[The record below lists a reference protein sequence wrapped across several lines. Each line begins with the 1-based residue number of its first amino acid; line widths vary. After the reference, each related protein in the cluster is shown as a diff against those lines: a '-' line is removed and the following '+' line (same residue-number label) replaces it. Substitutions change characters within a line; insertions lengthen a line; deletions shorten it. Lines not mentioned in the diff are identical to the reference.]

1 MIEWIVAEVHLFK
14 EGSAYKSSR
23 NICTTSNCIHK
34 PKCFMPVRSRAAAS
48 HHQSLSLA
56 AEAEPSPSKS
66 QLKKQVK
73 ILKRQLEAAERALQD
88 VTPPAERKRAREEVS
103 PAMRSEKRTRA
114 TGMFEQGVIISPST

>member
-1 MIEWIVAEVHLFK
+1 MDCGGSPPVHYQQLHTQTLVFHACQV
-14 EGSAYKSSR
+14 SSSSKSS
-23 NICTTSNCIHK
+23 S
-34 PKCFMPVRSRAAAS
+34 V
-48 HHQSLSLA
+48 A

-66 QLKKQVK
+66 QLRKQVK

-103 PAMRSEKRTRA
+103 PEMRSEKRTRA